1 MGVDVTV
8 AASASVHGV
17 VLGLYRKYVQQT
29 PATKLYCDVALA
41 IQKALRQ
48 WHNHLTSRL
57 IIDASSV
64 ISPSADEER
73 SKFSG
78 VSDFSFSLSGRLLR
92 KIIFCK
98 IMLGV

>member
-41 IQKALRQ
+41 IQRHCASGTI
-48 WHNHLTSRL
+48 TSQVV
-57 IIDASSV
+57 SSLMHHPSSAHQQTKSGQSFRGFP
-64 ISPSADEER
+64 IS
-73 SKFSG
+73 
-78 VSDFSFSLSGRLLR
+78 VSGRLLR

>member
-64 ISPSADEER
+64 ISPSA
-73 SKFSG
+73 
-78 VSDFSFSLSGRLLR
+78 LSRRRAVKVFGGFPGR
-92 KIIFCK
+92 FQFQAGC
-98 IMLGV
+98 